1 MTVCPGLEVKP
12 AVVFAAG
19 PAVAHTV
26 TVTVEGGCVLQVTSL
41 VSVVTADGGSWPGA
55 NFEDPVAVLS
65 VDG

>member
-1 MTVCPGLEVKP
+1 MTACPGLEVKP

-26 TVTVEGGCVLQVTSL
+26 AVTVEGGCVLQVTSL
-41 VSVVTADGGSWPGA
+41 VSVTADGGSWLGA
-55 NFEDPVAVLS
+55 DSGDPVAVLS